1 MEEWRD
7 GGTVVSDATSP
18 SAYFASTAVRGQRM
32 RGSSIVRQSINRTWL
47 IPALACVASS
57 LHCLVVAEA
66 DVELPANMRG
76 AIFRVANHPNMTG
89 GTLAFNMKPTGTE
102 EANMYSDVQS
112 YCQTQAIGPVNGNH
126 VIDLLSEIPAEV
138 FVYFEGYLTEN
149 VTFFDYPYTR
159 IDFTTPYQ
167 WETIDVSNVP
177 GMPAD
182 AKFVIVEA
190 DGPATRPPVNNFNF
204 RYTGA
209 TDERTES
216 HSSGHSW
223 SVVPLNPDKQFEVY
237 IEDVNYCYM
246 NIAGTVTEGR
256 VHTTGGADLAA
267 SLERNGTWQT
277 VDLSALNPPAEA
289 QYAVIE
295 VFSPST
301 SSVRSYAVRPHNETG
316 FGTIYTGN
324 RDIGGFQLIP
334 LVDNKFDIRMEAGSA
349 MQLYC
354 WGFVTG
360 ETGWCSP
367 IQIPP
372 DVFQGG
378 GPQYATLDLDVIVAQ
393 GRRGDLD
400 GDTDVDLDDF
410 ELMSGC
416 MAGPNE
422 TGVPFLCNS
431 IHFGQV
437 DLDGDADVDLAD
449 FAEFQTVFTGPLP

>member
-1 MEEWRD
+1 
-7 GGTVVSDATSP
+7 
-18 SAYFASTAVRGQRM
+18 M
-32 RGSSIVRQSINRTWL
+32 RQADKNVWL
-47 IPALACVASS
+47 IAALSWAGASLTCS
-57 LHCLVVAEA
+57 VVIGA
-66 DVELPANMRG
+66 DVDLPANMRG
-76 AIFRVANHPNMTG
+76 AIFRVANHPIENG

-102 EANMYSDVQS
+102 EANKYSDVQS
-112 YCQTQAIGPVNGNH
+112 YCQTQALGPVNDNH
-126 VIDLLSEIPAEV
+126 EIDLLSEIPAEV
-138 FVYFEGYLTEN
+138 FVYIEGYLTEN

-167 WETIDVSNVP
+167 WETIDVSGVP

-190 DGPATRPPVNNFNF
+190 DGPGTRPPVNNFNF
-204 RYTGA
+204 RYKGA

-223 SVVPLNPDKQFEVY
+223 SVVPLNSDKRFEVY

-246 NIAGTVTEGR
+246 NIAGAVTEGQVR
-256 VHTTGGADLAA
+256 TTGGADLAA
-267 SLERNGTWQT
+267 SLERDGAWQT
-277 VDLSALNPPAEA
+277 VDLSTLNPPADA
-289 QYAVIE
+289 RYAVIE

-301 SSVRSYAVRPHNETG
+301 SLVKPYAVRPHNETG
-316 FGTIYTGN
+316 FGAIYTGN

-334 LVDNKFDIRMEAGSA
+334 LVDNKFDIRMEAGST

-354 WGFVTG
+354 WGYVTG
-360 ETGWCSP
+360 ETGWYSP

-400 GDTDVDLDDF
+400 GNTDVDLDDF
-410 ELMSGC
+410 DIFSACL
-416 MAGPNE
+416 AGPNE
-422 TGVPFLCNS
+422 TGVPFWPGS
-431 IHFGQV
+431 IHFGQA
-437 DLDGDADVDLAD
+437 DLDGDADVDLVD
-449 FAEFQTVFTGPLP
+449 FTGFQTVFTGPLP